1 MQTIGM
7 FEAKTHLTEVI
18 RNVQKEQSSCQ
29 FKIITKALSLS
40 PYKKL
45 RTIFKAN
52 AFGSVDD
59 IISMGDEERT

>member
-1 MQTIGM
+1 MSIQDYNKG
-7 FEAKTHLTEVI
+7 
-18 RNVQKEQSSCQ
+18 
-29 FKIITKALSLS
+29 FKSL